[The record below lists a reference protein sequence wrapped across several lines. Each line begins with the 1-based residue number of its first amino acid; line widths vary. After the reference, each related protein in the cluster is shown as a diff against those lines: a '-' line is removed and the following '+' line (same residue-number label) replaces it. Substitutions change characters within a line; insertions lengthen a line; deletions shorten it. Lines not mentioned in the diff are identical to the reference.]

1 MVTLIINSRF
11 ILSYLILQFYNTGV
25 IEGTQYCEPPFSS
38 QYKDKQKVSDFLL
51 ADVDDLAAL

>member
-11 ILSYLILQFYNTGV
+11 VLSYLISQCYNTGV
-25 IEGTQYCEPPFSS
+25 TEGAQYCESAFGS

-51 ADVDDLAAL
+51 ADVDDLPAL